1 LLEKNKVVLSESD
14 QLEMQF
20 LALTELQDY
29 DKELLEVQEENMEL
43 ATFDSVNFDSLLG
56 DNSVSYIT
64 FKLFKQYNFL
74 DSYFIDVEV
83 LLNFTREAQM
93 AYFKENPYHNV
104 LHVID
109 SLQGLHFML
118 THGNLKRYLKK
129 HDTFAGFVACLILDF
144 EHPGYT
150 NQFVVRTK
158 HPLAIRYSDISV
170 LENHHLAAGF

>member
-1 LLEKNKVVLSESD
+1 M
-14 QLEMQF
+14 EMQF
-20 LALTELQDY
+20 LALTDLQEF
-29 DKELLEVQEENMEL
+29 DKELLEQQDDNMEL
-43 ATFDSVNFDSLLG
+43 ATFDSFTFDSLLTE
-56 DNSVSYIT
+56 NSLAYLT

-93 AYFKENPYHNV
+93 AYFKENPFHNV

-118 THGNLKRYLKK
+118 THGNLKKYLKK

>member
-93 AYFKENPYHNV
+93 AYFKENPYHI
-104 LHVID
+104 H
-109 SLQGLHFML
+109 
-118 THGNLKRYLKK
+118 
-129 HDTFAGFVACLILDF
+129 
-144 EHPGYT
+144 
-150 NQFVVRTK
+150 
-158 HPLAIRYSDISV
+158 
-170 LENHHLAAGF
+170 